1 VLRWS
6 RQPSA
11 ESETPS
17 VAASTAHA
25 SSKGGLRQRA
35 LQPVSNMLAR
45 KCRARA
51 LLAALGVVTWLQV
64 TATGG
69 AGTRGERNSRSN
81 PPSSSHRTLDPRTVS
96 RLGSLAR
103 ITQAAQGADARVKC
117 DSYRA
122 RNRTQPGQLQSCRC
136 AFSCM
141 LVTNC
146 PKRVRV
152 TPSGRRAGCCEAS
165 TFRRDFPADLLV
177 VMRTRR
183 VFIYHTTK

>member
-1 VLRWS
+1 MPLWS

-35 LQPVSNMLAR
+35 LQPLSHMLAR
-45 KCRARA
+45 ECRARA

-64 TATGG
+64 PAAGG

-81 PPSSSHRTLDPRTVS
+81 PPSSSHRTMDPRAVS

-103 ITQAAQGADARVKC
+103 ITQAAQGADARVQC
-117 DSYRA
+117 ASYRA
-122 RNRTQPGQLQSCRC
+122 RDRTQPGQLQSCRC
-136 AFSCM
+136 ALSFM
-141 LVTNC
+141 LVMNC
-146 PKRVRV
+146 PRRERV
-152 TPSGRRAGCCEAS
+152 TPRSRRAGCCEAS
-165 TFRRDFPADLLV
+165 TFRREFPADLLA
-177 VMRTRR
+177 VMRTQR
-183 VFIYHTTK
+183 VFI

>member
-1 VLRWS
+1 MPLWS
-6 RQPSA
+6 WQPSA

-35 LQPVSNMLAR
+35 LQPLSHMLAR
-45 KCRARA
+45 ECRARA

-64 TATGG
+64 PAAGG

-81 PPSSSHRTLDPRTVS
+81 PPSSSHRTMDTRTVP
-96 RLGSLAR
+96 RLGSLAHV
-103 ITQAAQGADARVKC
+103 TQAAQGADVRVKC

-122 RNRTQPGQLQSCRC
+122 RDRTQPGQLQSCRC
-136 AFSCM
+136 EFSFM

-146 PKRVRV
+146 PRRERV
-152 TPSGRRAGCCEAS
+152 TPSSRRAGCCEAS
-165 TFRRDFPADLLV
+165 TFRRAFPADLLA
-177 VMRTRR
+177 VMRTQR
-183 VFIYHTTK
+183 VFI